1 MIKKILLIPL
11 ALLASSMFSNAA
23 SAQLM
28 TTQIEPE
35 DIKAPSCKQYITQP
49 DWRGYIGMFQIP
61 VDPIPV
67 DKIVCVAGDINEPI
81 VQAIFDDNFVGN
93 IAYGTRQGI
102 YTGFFEDG
110 SIRVS
115 HYTKN
120 RDGIIDSL
128 TAITEPEMYLRVGN
142 LKFIFNLDHK
152 TNSYRM
158 SKKAVIALSNA
169 YNKNEKV
176 VIFLSPKGLVNN
188 IGPETVLKFAQLFL
202 EYTPFYEPVGAVIKS
217 KDDPLYI
224 PPTHRNSI
232 RESVLILSD
241 EAIEHQKQINNALEY
256 GF

>member
-1 MIKKILLIPL
+1 
-11 ALLASSMFSNAA
+11 MFSNAA

-142 LKFIFNLDHK
+142 LKFEFQIDPSTK
-152 TNSYRM
+152 SYRL
-158 SKKAVIALSNA
+158 SKKAVEALTNA
-169 YNKNEKV
+169 YTRNQKV
-176 VIFLSPKGLVNN
+176 LMFFSPQGLVNQ
-188 IGPETVLKFAQLFL
+188 IGSQTLIKLGSLFI
-202 EYTPFYEPVGAVIKS
+202 EYTPNYEPVGVVITS
-217 KDDPLYI
+217 KNDPLYI
-224 PPTHRNSI
+224 PP
-232 RESVLILSD
+232 SVATPRRTKNYRID
-241 EAIEHQKQINNALEY
+241 DTNRKEEIDHMLEY